1 MDEVQGTG
9 GETSFFSKGGSPR
22 YRYFNLDL
30 AMIIVSFN
38 QPNQKKAPVVE
49 QEIWNPQVSRVDNHG
64 IDSSK
69 LRAVPSQL
77 IVLPGLK

>member
-1 MDEVQGTG
+1 
-9 GETSFFSKGGSPR
+9 
-22 YRYFNLDL
+22 
-30 AMIIVSFN
+30 MIIVSFN